1 MRQRPRAA
9 AVGRRAARAAVEA
22 SGRGAAA
29 RGGSRS
35 SASKYSRTYVRVQAD
50 SDELGTANGDQ
61 IKAEEGGIRRRSS
74 PRSRGRGRGG
84 WGRSGSSE
92 STTAAVGAGCRRRDR
107 WRRIGA
113 APLYLTLWM
122 DEVVGG
128 DPPGLVVA
136 ANCGQWPWGSR
147 RRGVG
152 RGRPVAGR
160 GSDVRSAEA
169 EGVRGFQAR
178 GVSPLYVRRRE
189 GW

>member
-1 MRQRPRAA
+1 MAGDGSEA
-9 AVGRRAARAAVEA
+9 RAAREGAVGMAA
-22 SGRGAAA
+22 GGAATAAAESKGGGPA
-29 RGGSRS
+29 RAASRWRS
-35 SASKYSRTYVRVQAD
+35 GAGR
-50 SDELGTANGDQ
+50 E
-61 IKAEEGGIRRRSS
+61 RR
-74 PRSRGRGRGG
+74 RGRGG
-84 WGRSGSSE
+84 LTGVDGERGRRGLL
-92 STTAAVGAGCRRRDR
+92 AAGGAGCRRRDR

-113 APLYLTLWM
+113 APLDLTLWM

-128 DPPGLVVA
+128 DPPGLVGA

-178 GVSPLYVRRRE
+178 GVSPLWQTTARAMV
-189 GW
+189 GISCGGLQTSN